1 MVVLLEGRND
11 NTPPKSQCGK
21 PEIHHS
27 RPRGRIVAFSYND
40 YWHPFWSVVPAP
52 FPAVFDPASMP
63 RPNWACPLASGSSS
77 IFFVVLSLDSF
88 HASGPPHRRLKG
100 KIPFQIAPPEAKSLP
115 QVAYEGAI
123 IVELEAGEGVLSGF
137 GT

>member
-1 MVVLLEGRND
+1 MNYSGISKRRPQSA
-11 NTPPKSQCGK
+11 TKSEK
-21 PEIHHS
+21 S
-27 RPRGRIVAFSYND
+27 FSYND
-40 YWHPFWSVVPAP
+40 SWHPFWSVVPAP
-52 FPAVFDPASMP
+52 FPAVFDPASML

-123 IVELEAGEGVLSGF
+123 IVELEAGEGVLSGMATIRSRDRYWGYF
-137 GT
+137 